1 MTSVV
6 FRALAAWLVLIV
18 AESVHGT
25 VRELWLK
32 PYVGDL
38 RARQICVLTGMLII
52 LGVAYACIHWIR
64 AETPRALWLVG
75 LLWVALTLSFEF
87 GLGLLVLGYSWERML
102 EDYDITRG
110 GLLALG
116 MVVLL
121 LSPLIAAKL
130 RQPRP
135 VRATTV

>member
-6 FRALAAWLVLIV
+6 RRALMAWLVLIV
-18 AESVHGT
+18 AESVHGS

-38 RARQICVLTGMLII
+38 WARQIGVFTGMLII
-52 LGVAYACIHWIR
+52 LGAAYGCIRWIR

-102 EDYDITRG
+102 EDYDVTRG

-121 LSPLIAAKL
+121 LSPLIAAKV
-130 RQPRP
+130 REPRP
-135 VRATTV
+135 VRATTA

>member
-6 FRALAAWLVLIV
+6 LRALAAWLVLIV

-25 VRELWLK
+25 LRELWLK

-38 RARQICVLTGMLII
+38 HARQICVFTGMLII
-52 LGVAYACIHWIR
+52 IAVAYASIRWIR
-64 AETPRALWLVG
+64 AETPLALWLVG
-75 LLWVALTLSFEF
+75 MLWVALTLSFEF
-87 GLGLLVLGYSWERML
+87 GLGLLALGYSWERMIK
-102 EDYDITRG
+102 DYDITRG

-121 LSPLIAAKL
+121 LSPLIATRL
-130 RQPRP
+130 RGPRA